1 MLLNLVLVKS
11 HMTQYRIL
19 QSTAKTET
27 PMRLKRVCIADTQT
41 DFQANIL
48 YVVMAEDLPLK
59 VPECD
64 HLSLITTG

>member
-19 QSTAKTET
+19 QSTAKKET

-41 DFQANIL
+41 DFQAD
-48 YVVMAEDLPLK
+48 M
-59 VPECD
+59 
-64 HLSLITTG
+64 